1 MIEGRTGT
9 VKAATVA
16 KTGARDG
23 AGARTETCAKRGGCT
38 LIVVWVRD
46 GDGDMDRDQDGDG
59 IGVSIV
65 FQDDG
70 G

>member
-23 AGARTETCAKRGGCT
+23 AGARTETCAKRGGRIS
-38 LIVVWVRD
+38 IVLWIRD
-46 GDGDMDRDQDGDG
+46 GDGDRD
-59 IGVSIV
+59 
-65 FQDDG
+65 
-70 G
+70 